1 MNKFRKDLYEI
12 IFEADTKSGKIFD
25 LLLIIFIL
33 ISVLAVILDSVE
45 RINIQYHSLLIWIE
59 WIITV
64 FFTVE
69 YIVRIWTAPK
79 PFKYIFSFYGLI
91 DFLAII
97 PTYLSVIFG
106 GAIDF
111 LAIIPT
117 YLSVIF
123 GGAMG
128 FAVIRGLRLLRI
140 FRILKITRYSRE
152 GNIIVEA
159 MRASRV
165 KIFVFLFAVFTVV
178 LIIGTLMYLIEGE
191 ENGYTSIPVSV
202 YWAIVTLTTVG
213 YGDITPL
220 TAFGKFVAGFVMI
233 LGYGI
238 IAVPTSIVT
247 YELSTSSRKS
257 RNKVVCKQCESTD
270 HDKDA
275 KFCKECGGEL

>member
-1 MNKFRKDLYEI
+1 MNKLRKDLYEI

-106 GAIDF
+106 GA
-111 LAIIPT
+111 
-117 YLSVIF
+117 
-123 GGAMG
+123 MG

-165 KIFVFLFAVFTVV
+165 KIFVFLFAIFTVV

-220 TAFGKFVAGFVMI
+220 TAFGKLVAGFVMI

>member
-1 MNKFRKDLYEI
+1 MNQLRKDLYEI
-12 IFEADTKSGKIFD
+12 IFEADTRAGKMFD
-25 LLLIIFIL
+25 LVLIIFIL
-33 ISVLAVILDSVE
+33 ISVLAVILDSVKY
-45 RINIQYHSLLIWIE
+45 ISIKYHDLLIWVE

-64 FFTVE
+64 SFTLE
-69 YIVRIWTAPK
+69 YIIRIWTAPK
-79 PFKYIFSFYGLI
+79 PFRYIFSFYGL
-91 DFLAII
+91 
-97 PTYLSVIFG
+97 
-106 GAIDF
+106 IDF

-140 FRILKITRYSRE
+140 FRILKITRYSNE
-152 GNIIVEA
+152 GKIIIDA
-159 MRASRV
+159 MKASRV
-165 KIFVFLFAVFTVV
+165 KIIVFLFAVLTTV

-191 ENGYTSIPVSV
+191 ENGFTSIPVSV
-202 YWAIVTLTTVG
+202 YWTIVTLTTVG

-247 YELSTSSRKS
+247 YELSTSVRSARK
-257 RNKVVCKQCESTD
+257 KVVCSNCESVD
-270 HDKDA
+270 HDRDA
-275 KFCKECGGEL
+275 KFCKVCGKEL

>member
-1 MNKFRKDLYEI
+1 MNKLREDLYEI
-12 IFEADTKSGKIFD
+12 IFEADTRPGKIFD
-25 LLLIIFIL
+25 LVLIIFIL

-45 RINIQYHSLLIWIE
+45 DIRLKYHDLLIWIE
-59 WIITV
+59 WIITI
-64 FFTVE
+64 FFTLE
-69 YIVRIWTAPK
+69 YFIRIWTSPK
-79 PFKYIFSFYGLI
+79 PYKYIFSFYGLI

-97 PTYLSVIFG
+97 PTYISVIC
-106 GAIDF
+106 
-111 LAIIPT
+111 
-117 YLSVIF
+117 

-140 FRILKITRYSRE
+140 FRILKITRYSSE
-152 GNIIVEA
+152 GSIIVEA
-159 MRASRV
+159 MKASRV
-165 KIFVFLFAVFTVV
+165 KIFVFLFAVCTVI

-191 ENGYTSIPVSV
+191 KSGFVSIPVSV

-247 YELSTSSRKS
+247 YELSTSVRGARK
-257 RNKVVCKQCESTD
+257 KIMCKQCESID

-275 KFCKECGGEL
+275 KFCKECGAEL